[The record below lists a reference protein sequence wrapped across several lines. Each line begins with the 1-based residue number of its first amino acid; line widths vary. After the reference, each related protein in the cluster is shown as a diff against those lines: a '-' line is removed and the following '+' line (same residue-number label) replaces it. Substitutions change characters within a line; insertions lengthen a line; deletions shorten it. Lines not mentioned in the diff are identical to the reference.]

1 MASSRST
8 GKRLPISCQAC
19 RTRKIRCSR
28 DGRPCQTCVRRGL
41 GAEDCIYLG
50 QPRLSAEQSPGDS
63 IVQNELLARIRNLEA
78 LLQKQM
84 NSQTGTPTGGAVSP
98 LGGTSAAG
106 SFSEPDVSSGL
117 EWESL
122 GPMMDNV
129 GSLHTSP
136 SGHVRYVPLASQWES
151 LVVKS
156 SAAECLRTADADIA
170 EDDDDLQIPLARN
183 GSISRAELLAA
194 LPPGRYCDTLKDIY
208 FQVFSTVC
216 SLKTDWGICLLTC
229 QVFHILHDLTFE
241 AEYQHFCHDPGSVS
255 TSWLAL
261 LFAILAISVTAL
273 DDDHPLLADLGRE
286 RTVSRNIKALSARY
300 RSAALRCLAAD
311 GVMSRHSINSLQA
324 LILINYARVHRGLP
338 IWTLLGFT
346 HHVAISMGCHLDPE
360 RFALGP
366 IEREERRRA
375 WAGLM
380 MLYTTQN
387 TAFGSLSQQT
397 LPQDVK
403 MPADIDDVD
412 LLTSPSVKGAPS
424 PFSPRPTQMTYL
436 ILNFRLYK
444 ISSKICET
452 IFSFPTTCRFTTSAL
467 EAEIV
472 SIRETIDA
480 RYTLDTTEPLLI
492 HHQANHHI
500 LYSQIHQLLLLLL
513 RPSLCRY
520 LQGEITPETGASRA
534 KCIASAKASLSIFQ
548 VLLETPSF
556 RPYKWYTSG
565 LGSFHAFHAA
575 VTLAVILL
583 IPEGQSEYEEIK
595 DVLDRALDMFASLSV
610 RSVFCSKAVPII
622 RQMMYVRCQS
632 STPTSIRRLT
642 FKNSDVATSK
652 YNPQSLTHSQA
663 HLQAQAQAQAQ
674 AQVQLQLQQT
684 QTTLQSQSQS
694 HNHLRPTIQPP
705 LASMSNLSPM
715 AAMQDNYVHS
725 HHSQSGSPVPTI
737 ASTTSEPIMHSSF
750 GQMQAQNWISP
761 TSVPWEAMA
770 PGPGGY
776 GFD

>member
-50 QPRLSAEQSPGDS
+50 QPRLSAEQSSPGDS
-63 IVQNELLARIRNLEA
+63 TVQNELLARIRNLEG

-84 NSQTGTPTGGAVSP
+84 NSHAGTPTGGAVSP

-106 SFSEPDVSSGL
+106 SFSEP
-117 EWESL
+117 ETWESL
-122 GPMMDNV
+122 GPMLDNV
-129 GSLHTSP
+129 GTLRTSP

-151 LVVKS
+151 LVAKS
-156 SAAECLRTADADIA
+156 PAAECLPNLDSDIA
-170 EDDDDLQIPLARN
+170 DDDDDLQIPLARN
-183 GSISRAELLAA
+183 GSISHAELLSI
-194 LPPGRYCDTLKDIY
+194 LPPGRYCDTLKDVY
-208 FQVFSTVC
+208 FQVFS
-216 SLKTDWGICLLTC
+216 S
-229 QVFHILHDLTFE
+229 VFHILHDLTFE

-261 LFAILAISVTAL
+261 LFAILAIAVSAL
-273 DDDHPLLADLGRE
+273 DDDHPLLSDLGRE
-286 RTVSRNIKALSARY
+286 RTVSRNIKVLSARY

-324 LILINYARVHRGLP
+324 LVLINYARVHRGLP

-360 RFALGP
+360 RFTLGP
-366 IEREERRRA
+366 IEREERRRV

-380 MLYTTQN
+380 MLYTIQN
-387 TAFGSLSQQT
+387 TAFGSLDQQSLT
-397 LPQDVK
+397 QDVK

-412 LLTSPSVKGAPS
+412 LLTSPSLKRPAPS
-424 PFSPRPTQMTYL
+424 TFPRPTQMTYL
-436 ILNFRLYK
+436 LLNFRLYK

-452 IFSFPTTCRFTTSAL
+452 IFSYPSTSRFTTSHL
-467 EAEIV
+467 EAEIISV
-472 SIRETIDA
+472 REMVEA
-480 RYTLDTTEPLLI
+480 RYALDTNNPLPNQ
-492 HHQANHHI
+492 HQANHHI

-520 LQGEITPETGASRA
+520 LQGEITPETCSTRA
-534 KCIASAKASLSIFQ
+534 KCIASAKASLSIFET
-548 VLLETPSF
+548 LLETPSF
-556 RPYKWYTSG
+556 KPYKWYTSG

-583 IPEGQSEYEEIK
+583 IPEAQSEYEEIK
-595 DVLDRALDMFASLSV
+595 DILDRALDMFASLSV

-622 RQMMYVRCQS
+622 RQM
-632 STPTSIRRLT
+632 I
-642 FKNSDVATSK
+642 DVASTK
-652 YNPQSLTHSQA
+652 YNPQSPTHSQSY
-663 HLQAQAQAQAQ
+663 LQAQAQVHAQVQ
-674 AQVQLQLQQT
+674 AQVQHQQN
-684 QTTLQSQSQS
+684 QANIQSQS
-694 HNHLRPTIQPP
+694 HNHLLPSIQIP
-705 LASMSNLSPM
+705 LSMSNLSPGM
-715 AAMQDNYVHS
+715 TMQDNYAIS
-725 HHSQSGSPVPTI
+725 HPHSQSGSPVPTI
-737 ASTTSEPIMHSSF
+737 ASTSSEHTMHSSF
-750 GQMQAQNWISP
+750 GTMHPQNWIGP
-761 TSVPWEAMA
+761 TSVPWDSL
-770 PGPGGY
+770 GPTNGGY